1 LTAGLSV
8 KHPPTCGNASCPSR
22 KACFSNEL
30 EKHSLFVFRFWL
42 LAEVSSVFV
51 FLLSIADLSANHP
64 PTCGNASCPNR
75 EICFINELETI
86 FVFRFLILTKF
97 FSVLTF
103 LLLEMDLSVNNK
115 KKEAFW
121 VVRFKIPVKK

>member
-1 LTAGLSV
+1 L
-8 KHPPTCGNASCPSR
+8 
-22 KACFSNEL
+22 
-30 EKHSLFVFRFWL
+30 L
-42 LAEVSSVFV
+42 LANIFSFFV
-51 FLLSIADLSANHP
+51 FLLLRADLLTNNPS
-64 PTCGNASCPNR
+64 TCGNASCPNR

-121 VVRFKIPVKK
+121 EKFKIPVKK